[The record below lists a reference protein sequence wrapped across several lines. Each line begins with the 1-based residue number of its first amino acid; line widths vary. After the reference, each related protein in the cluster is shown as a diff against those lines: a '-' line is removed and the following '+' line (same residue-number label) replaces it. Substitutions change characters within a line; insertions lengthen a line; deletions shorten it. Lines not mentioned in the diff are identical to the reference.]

1 MTHVASSTFPAY
13 DTWRSRLLNYI
24 DEHATEIITDLAE
37 LVRIPSVSGSDSE
50 IDIQHLLA
58 DRMSTM
64 DLDVD
69 TWQISLNETL
79 AEPDF
84 PGVEVDRSEAWGGC
98 RTRTGPWER
107 AVSDAQ
113 CTRRRRATR

>member
-1 MTHVASSTFPAY
+1 MTHVASSTFPDY
-13 DTWRSRLLNYI
+13 DTWRSRLHNYI
-24 DEHATEIITDLAE
+24 DKHATEIITDLAE

-69 TWQISLNETL
+69 TWQISSMRPSRTRL
-79 AEPDF
+79 P
-84 PGVEVDRSEAWGGC
+84 RSRGRSLGGLGGC
-98 RTRTGPWER
+98 RTHTGPRER

-113 CTRRRRATR
+113 CARRRRPTW